1 MHKNPMFRGCT
12 RPAMFLGV
20 PVTPFFAGVGAVLL
34 ITVWSRNYFLLA
46 LVPVVIAVLRMMA
59 KRDEMI
65 FRLMGL
71 KLQFRLRTR
80 NIAQHDGMWVYS
92 PNEYRKDPPRQ

>member
-1 MHKNPMFRGCT
+1 MFRGCT

-20 PVTPFFAGVGAVLL
+20 PVAPFFIGAGACL
-34 ITVWSRNYFLLA
+34 LLA
-46 LVPVVIAVLRMMA
+46 LYVNLFLLGLTPLVILIMAQMA

-71 KLQFRLRTR
+71 NLRFRLNVR
-80 NIAQHDGMWVYS
+80 NLRLNRGAWVFS
-92 PNEYRKDPPRQ
+92 PNEPRRRKYR

>member
-1 MHKNPMFRGCT
+1 MFRGCT

-20 PVTPFFAGVGAVLL
+20 PVMPFFAGVGAVLL
-34 ITVWSRNYFLLA
+34 ITVWSRNYFLIA
-46 LVPVVIAVLRMMA
+46 FIPVVIFIMRAMA

-80 NIAQHDGMWVYS
+80 NIRDHGGMWVYS
-92 PNEYRKDPPRQ
+92 PNEYRKRMPEK

>member
-1 MHKNPMFRGCT
+1 MFRGCT

-20 PVTPFFAGVGAVLL
+20 PVVPFFAGVGAVLL
-34 ITVWSRNYFLLA
+34 ITVWSRNYFLLS
-46 LVPVVIAVLRMMA
+46 LVPVVIFVLRTMA

-71 KLQFRLRTR
+71 QLQFRLRAR
-80 NIAQHDGMWVYS
+80 NIGQHDGMWVFS
-92 PNEYRKDPPRQ
+92 PNEYRRNPPQP